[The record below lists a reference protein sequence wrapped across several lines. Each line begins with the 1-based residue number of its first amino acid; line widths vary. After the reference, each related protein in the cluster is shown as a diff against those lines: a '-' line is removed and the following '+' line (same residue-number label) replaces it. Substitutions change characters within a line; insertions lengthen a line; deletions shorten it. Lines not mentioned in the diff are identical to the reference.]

1 MVSLAK
7 SIKANTIPC
16 LFNKNRKAKDNLGK
30 KCVQDILYPRQA
42 LVYKYCSYS
51 ACVARCWIYKEAKP
65 RSSSSTV

>member
-51 ACVARCWIYKEAKP
+51 ACVARC
-65 RSSSSTV
+65 